1 MNSDETITD
10 LLTEE
15 HALDAQTDTIPVGLS
30 DSPSGADGLGLS
42 QFASLVKVIG
52 TSTKT
57 LDKLSALQNY
67 FAVADDKD
75 KVWVIAIFS
84 GRRPRRAISSTLL
97 QNWCIELTGL
107 PDWLMA
113 ECYHTVGDLSETIS
127 LLLPDPTEEKE
138 EQRSLSYYIEEL
150 ARLEKQDESVK
161 KAFVIDAWQTM
172 NAGERFVFNKLIT
185 GGFRIGVSQK
195 VMVNALAKTVE
206 LDASVIAH
214 RISGNW
220 DPSTTS
226 FTDLLSEHTISI
238 DYSKPYPFYLAY
250 ALEEAP
256 ETLGIP
262 EDWQAEWKWD
272 GIRGQM
278 IKRNGELFIWS
289 RGEDLMTDKFPEYH
303 ILKDKLPEGCVL
315 DGEIIPAKDGKPLPF
330 ALLQTRIGRKNVTKK
345 QLQEAPIAFFAYD
358 LLELNGEDWRN
369 KELKERRAA
378 LETVVRNISH
388 PTLLLSDVIEFSSW
402 QELAAIR
409 EGSRDAGAEGLMLK
423 NKNSVYKV
431 GRKVGDWWK
440 WKIEP
445 LTIDAVMIYAQK
457 GMGRRSNLYT
467 DYTFAVKDGDKLVAF
482 TKAYSGLTDKEFNE
496 VDAFVKR
503 NSLEKFGPV
512 RTVKPKLV
520 FELAFEGIAASNR
533 HKSGVALRFPRILRW
548 RKDKP
553 VEEINTLDDLKKM
566 LSLYGKS

>member
-1 MNSDETITD
+1 MKEDIID
-10 LLTEE
+10 LITEE
-15 HALDAQTDTIPVGLS
+15 HTLDKATDVVPDELSDTSKESGLS
-30 DSPSGADGLGLS
+30 A
-42 QFASLVKVIG
+42 FASLVQIIG

-57 LDKLSALQNY
+57 LDKLAALQNY

-84 GRRPRRAISSTLL
+84 GRRPRRAVSGALL
-97 QNWCIELTGL
+97 QSWCVELTGL
-107 PDWLMA
+107 PDWLFA
-113 ECYHTVGDLSETIS
+113 ECYHTVGDLAETIS
-127 LLLPDPTEEKE
+127 LLLPDTTETLNK
-138 EQRSLSYYIEEL
+138 QQSLSFYIEEL
-150 ARLEKQDESVK
+150 AKLEKQDEQIK
-161 KAFVIDAWQTM
+161 KQFVIASWQSMTQS
-172 NAGERFVFNKLIT
+172 ERFVFNKLIT

-195 VMVNALAKTVE
+195 VMVNALAKSVE

-226 FTDLLSEHTISI
+226 FSDLLSEHTVTI

-250 ALEEAP
+250 ALDGAP
-256 ETLGIP
+256 EALGNP

-278 IKRNGELFIWS
+278 IKRNNEMFIWS

-303 ILKDKLPEGCVL
+303 ILKDKLPDGIVL

-358 LLELNGEDWRN
+358 LLEMNGEDWRT
-369 KELKERRAA
+369 KPLRERREA
-378 LETVVRNISH
+378 LEKIVKQINH
-388 PTLLLSDVIEFSSW
+388 PTLLLSDVIDYSSW
-402 QELAAIR
+402 EELTNIR

-423 NKNSVYKV
+423 NEHSVYKV

-457 GMGRRSNLYT
+457 GAGRRSNLYT

-503 NSLEKFGPV
+503 NSIEKFGPV
-512 RTVKPKLV
+512 RTVKPELV

-553 VEEINTLDDLKKM
+553 ANEINTLDDLKKM
-566 LSLYGKS
+566 LEVYGKG